1 MCTYGQQKVLF
12 CSIKLT
18 TEHLCGTYRVHSL
31 PLPRYVFRKLSRK
44 STYLLVSH
52 NEQQIPTNPQSV
64 YFTYTKPQTHTE
76 ILTRPLDRNW
86 CKWPFQNKRAVYYS
100 TFLSFLAFQLEVINN
115 YFKCESRSPVS
126 DDPDDRPTITHA
138 VLIEYTIAASALQLS
153 NGKLQFSVLY
163 IVSWRRDVL
172 MGAIIGN
179 G

>member
-1 MCTYGQQKVLF
+1 MCYVNYPENRHT
-12 CSIKLT
+12 CSPQWTANSHKPT
-18 TEHLCGTYRVHSL
+18 KR
-31 PLPRYVFRKLSRK
+31 
-44 STYLLVSH
+44 LLH
-52 NEQQIPTNPQSV
+52 I
-64 YFTYTKPQTHTE
+64 YTKPQTHTE

-153 NGKLQFSVLY
+153 NGKLQFSVRYSELT
-163 IVSWRRDVL
+163 SWCF
-172 MGAIIGN
+172 N
-179 G
+179 GRNNWKWLICCVINHISIEVNALGFRNKRFINCMFNTPR